1 VAIIKKEKPNSVLN
15 GLDINT
21 PKGQQSL
28 EQERILLDALRKKL
42 QADIIETDKGID
54 AVVDAIIHKDGIIR
68 GILEC
73 KCRDL
78 SEEDLRRYDT
88 WLITYRKI
96 KEAAK
101 ISKAL
106 RTPFYGAVYCLKD
119 NRVALWKLTDDKGVW
134 CFDFDVQ
141 DTRTRRTINGGSTVR
156 ANAFIPVSEAKWF
169 TISN

>member
-1 VAIIKKEKPNSVLN
+1 MAIVKEEKPRSVLN

-21 PKGQQSL
+21 PKGQKSL
-28 EQERILLDALRKKL
+28 EQERVLLDALRAKL
-42 QADIIETDKGID
+42 QADIVETDKELD
-54 AVVDAIIHKDGIIR
+54 AVVDGIIHKDGVIR
-68 GILEC
+68 GIIEC

-78 SEEDLRRYDT
+78 SEDDLRGYGT

-101 ISKAL
+101 ISKTL

-119 NRVALWKLTDDKGVW
+119 NRVAFWKLTDDAGDW
-134 CFDFDVQ
+134 CFGFDVQ

-169 TISN
+169 TIR